1 MITPEIFLD
10 WLRYAIGRVGPGYF
24 GFVERVYCYEL
35 YHFLRVAMYG
45 HERLHGPIQNVYLHS
60 EFVKVVITDE
70 EARRYGVFPLGNRR
84 SPDFMLHE
92 PNTTDHQI
100 AAMEVKATP
109 DLSYAEFVDD
119 IEKLSELRRSYRY
132 GLVIFHCIN
141 SDLGRIQQHVTRA
154 QQERTAL
161 DPDVLIIAKPES
173 NLPIQ
178 EVYLGGLL

>member
-1 MITPEIFLD
+1 MITSEIFLE

-35 YHFLRVAMYG
+35 YHFLRVAMYV
-45 HERLHGPIQNVYLHS
+45 HERIHGPIQNVYLHS

-70 EARRYGVFPLGNRR
+70 EARKYGVFPLGNRR
-84 SPDFMLHE
+84 SPDFMLHD

-109 DLSYAEFVDD
+109 DLSYDEFVSD
-119 IEKLSELRRSYRY
+119 IKKLSELRSNYRY
-132 GLVIFHCIN
+132 SLVIFHCIN

-154 QQERTAL
+154 QHEGIVL
-161 DPDVLIIAKPES
+161 DPEVLIIVKPES
-173 NLPIQ
+173 HFPIQ
-178 EVYLGGLL
+178 EVYLGALL